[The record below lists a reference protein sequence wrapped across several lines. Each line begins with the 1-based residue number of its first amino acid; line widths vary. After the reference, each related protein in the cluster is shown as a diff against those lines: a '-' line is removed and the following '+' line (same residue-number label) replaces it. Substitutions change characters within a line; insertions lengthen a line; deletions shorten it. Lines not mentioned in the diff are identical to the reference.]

1 MFAGGATTQL
11 GGVASH
17 PAAAKEAAAAKGAAG
32 AATGTGA
39 AQPPA
44 DGAARSAKG
53 GRQSGPVGRSLQNAY
68 ADLMTPEEQAAHRTK
83 VKAMKTYDECRSL
96 FEATNKEMEVRAKAQ
111 NKTLKASPAE
121 LCDRAKERG
130 RVTG

>member
-1 MFAGGATTQL
+1 MA
-11 GGVASH
+11 GVAD
-17 PAAAKEAAAAKGAAG
+17 GVTGVAAG